1 MTDTSDTPAK
11 SQAAAAKLALQLKRK
26 AAAPA
31 HAGAG
36 PGLKRA
42 ERDAAARSAAK
53 SKPML
58 RK

>member
-1 MTDTSDTPAK
+1 MTNPSDNPAK
-11 SQAAAAKLALQLKRK
+11 SQADAAKLALQLKRK

-31 HAGAG
+31 HAGSG
-36 PGLKRA
+36 PGLKRT